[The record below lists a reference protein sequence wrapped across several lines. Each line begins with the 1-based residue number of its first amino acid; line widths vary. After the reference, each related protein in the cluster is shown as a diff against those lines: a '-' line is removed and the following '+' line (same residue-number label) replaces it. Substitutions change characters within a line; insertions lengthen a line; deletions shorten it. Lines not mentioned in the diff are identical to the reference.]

1 MPQGVDE
8 LKNMTPFDL
17 FKSQLETGS
26 TELKV
31 DAMKRM
37 SVVAIAM
44 GKDATL
50 KQLIPYTTNN
60 VAMKQPPQED
70 EVLMTLAEQLQALVP
85 NLLKES
91 NDVGALLPPLE
102 RLLAVEETVLRDAAV
117 RCMNHIVPYV
127 KGNNSALVSL
137 ATRLVGADWFT
148 AKVSAANILPVIVA
162 QTKDQDLR
170 FLFKE
175 LCNDETPMVRRAAAQ
190 NLGKFMLHLKMDKVQ
205 DMVPLLQQLSTD
217 TQDSVRLLAV
227 QSLADANFADS
238 PAFTARVFMPLLK
251 SGSTDMSWRVRH
263 NLAKCF
269 SQVAINLG
277 QVQDKSLV
285 MACFVALLQDQE
297 PEVRAAAVAH
307 LARMVAWGGQSLF
320 SAQLQPVLPTLADD
334 VVMEV
339 RSKTALALMDAAE
352 GGTLDDS
359 VILEAFS
366 HHLENFLQDEYP
378 EVQLHVLQN
387 LGRISHLL
395 TEMSGVVST
404 ILNMSKATNWRV
416 RQGVA
421 QLLPHLAEA
430 RGMAFFASVL
440 LEPAWLQL
448 LLDPVAQ
455 VRQACVDGMPLLCKV
470 AGPDWILHQLV
481 LPHHVRIYNQ
491 ASQNYLIRMTILQCH
506 AKMGLCGSD
515 LMDEAASELIRALN
529 DRVPN
534 VRMMAAKGLKMLCTS
549 DVATND
555 LVAKVRPQLEQK
567 ISEEPDADC
576 RHQYELCVES
586 F

>member
-1 MPQGVDE
+1 
-8 LKNMTPFDL
+8 
-17 FKSQLETGS
+17 
-26 TELKV
+26 
-31 DAMKRM
+31 
-37 SVVAIAM
+37 
-44 GKDATL
+44 
-50 KQLIPYTTNN
+50 
-60 VAMKQPPQED
+60 MKQPPQED

-91 NDVGALLPPLE
+91 NDVGALLAPLE
-102 RLLAVEETVLRDAAV
+102 RLLAVEETVVRDAAV

-430 RGMAFFASVL
+430 RGMDFFASVL